1 MKSFYGLS
9 ILGIC
14 AAITF
19 FILNSKESN
28 NQFDNEQVPLVRP
41 LDVNNESEKP
51 LLLNEGEIS
60 SIDST
65 RQSASNSEQLIFVKR
80 PNVKIDEKLSSVIET
95 LKLSADSGN
104 NEAAYILAIN
114 LRTCNATPSNDIGLE
129 EKLQQ
134 ESEYNDNGAAI
145 RKTSE
150 RYEFCAGVDANQR
163 IQFYNYLETAA
174 KNGYVP
180 AQEFMATI
188 TPKQFLELNGYSGL
202 AREELITKR
211 GEFIEQK
218 IIFLESASKQGSI
231 RALTRLSKM
240 NYSQNAG
247 KDARIDAY
255 SNNKII
261 LELTDSN
268 YLYGRYSR
276 YQQNLESQLTPE
288 ETEQALIVSNEWLK
302 IIKINGTLY
311 TE

>member
-1 MKSFYGLS
+1 MKSFYVLS

-19 FILNSKESN
+19 FILNSKELN

-114 LRTCNATPSNDIGLE
+114 LRTCNATPSNVIGLE